1 MNTKKNS
8 KEIPTE
14 KLENKDLNK
23 ESLGENELTPK
34 STEEIN
40 LKDTPYS
47 TEGIGEITVTF
58 IKRRR

>member
-23 ESLGENELTPK
+23 ESLGENELPAK
-34 STEEIN
+34 SSEEIN

-47 TEGIGEITVTF
+47 TNGLGEITITF

>member
-1 MNTKKNS
+1 MNTKRNS

-23 ESLGENELTPK
+23 ESLGENELPPK

-47 TEGIGEITVTF
+47 TNGLGEITITF

>member
-8 KEIPTE
+8 QEIPTE
-14 KLENKDLNK
+14 KLENKDLTI
-23 ESLGENELTPK
+23 ESLGENELPVK

-47 TEGIGEITVTF
+47 TNGTREITVTF

>member
-1 MNTKKNS
+1 MSTKKNS

-23 ESLGENELTPK
+23 ESLGENELPPR

-40 LKDTPYS
+40 LKNTPYS

>member
-14 KLENKDLNK
+14 KLEDKDLNNK
-23 ESLGENELTPK
+23 SLGENELPLK

-40 LKDTPYS
+40 LKDMPYS
-47 TEGIGEITVTF
+47 TKGIGEITVTF